1 MKPVCVITGGGSG
14 MGRATDIVMDGG
26 VIASGVSGLS
36 R

>member
-14 MGRATDIVMDGG
+14 MGRATTIVMDGG

>member
-14 MGRATDIVMDGG
+14 MDGG

-36 R
+36 L